1 MPLYKKNYRPNR
13 YQFNISLVEED
24 IENHSM
30 LNMKDKP
37 AKMILPAFKL
47 LRNYDIRTVDFT
59 NAGFHDDSI
68 RMLSSYLAENPNL
81 RSVVLDQNM
90 FTDDGLKRFAD
101 ALKVNTKLAHISFRD
116 C

>member
-1 MPLYKKNYRPNR
+1 
-13 YQFNISLVEED
+13 
-24 IENHSM
+24 M

-90 FTDDGLKRFAD
+90 FTDDGLKKFAD
-101 ALKVNTKLAHISFRD
+101 SLKVNTKLAHISIRECQNITNEGLRNLCDVISTMNTVLF
-116 C
+116 